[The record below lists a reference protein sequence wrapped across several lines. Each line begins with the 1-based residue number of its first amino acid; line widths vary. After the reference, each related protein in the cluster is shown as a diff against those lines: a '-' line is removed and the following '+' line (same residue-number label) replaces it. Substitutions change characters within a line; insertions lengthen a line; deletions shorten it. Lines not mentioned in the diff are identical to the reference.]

1 MNVGKLRHRLQV
13 QQQGQTQDPAT
24 GDLITGWQD
33 VKKIWGSI
41 QPLSVRDFI
50 AAGANQS
57 EVSGRI
63 VIRADDAI
71 TPAMRLVYIKKS
83 VAYEIVG
90 ILPDADTGESY
101 MMLAVKTGVKV
112 VPGG

>member
-1 MNVGKLRHRLQV
+1 MNVGKLRYRLMV
-13 QQQGQTQDPAT
+13 QKQGQTQDPVT

-50 AAGANQS
+50 SSGAEQS
-57 EVSGRI
+57 EISGRI
-63 VIRADDAI
+63 VIRSDDTI

-83 VAYEIVG
+83 VAYEISG
-90 ILPDADTGESY
+90 ILPDPDSGESY
-101 MMLAVKTGVKV
+101 MTLAVKTGVKV